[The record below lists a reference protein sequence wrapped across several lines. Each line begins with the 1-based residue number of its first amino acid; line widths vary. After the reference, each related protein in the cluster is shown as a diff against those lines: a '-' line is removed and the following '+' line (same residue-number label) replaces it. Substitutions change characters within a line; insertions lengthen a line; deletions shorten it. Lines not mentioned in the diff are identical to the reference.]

1 MMVPAVKEEYE
12 WILENP
18 NFDIEGFLNIKNR
31 RELET
36 KISPDLLDLK
46 LKNRAKSYVKDQ
58 IRRARG
64 GEVVELNNLIR
75 STTAISLPPNIEA
88 AKECKQRIHK
98 GSMNTNRVSPRLKGR
113 HFGTPT
119 KSPVLTGRSP

>member
-1 MMVPAVKEEYE
+1 MVPAVKEEYE

-18 NFDIEGFLNIKNR
+18 NFDIEGFLNIENR
-31 RELET
+31 QELET

-88 AKECKQRIHK
+88 AKERKQRSYK
-98 GSMNTNRVSPRLKGR
+98 GSMNSYGGSPRLKGR
-113 HFGTPT
+113 HLGNPT